1 MTMTKSQIK
10 TAIDNNIRGQFNQI
24 DISGKLADILTDTVD
39 NIQQAD
45 WNQYDNTNP
54 DFIKNKPTVLTA
66 AQTLAALT
74 LRSTATSFADASD
87 LSKADAATALGIP
100 EADLNALMSGTYLR
114 LVYNTDKVLGVDAA
128 DGANLSLGT
137 GYLKVTLAED
147 KYAIDVA

>member
-1 MTMTKSQIK
+1 MTKDQIK
-10 TAIDNNIRGQFNQI
+10 QAVDDYIVGQGNQLDLSGELGTI
-24 DISGKLADILTDTVD
+24 LKDIVD

-45 WNQYDNTNP
+45 WNQYDNTKP

-66 AQTLAALT
+66 TQTLSALT

-128 DGANLSLGT
+128 DGANLSLGA

-147 KYAIDVA
+147 KYTIDVA